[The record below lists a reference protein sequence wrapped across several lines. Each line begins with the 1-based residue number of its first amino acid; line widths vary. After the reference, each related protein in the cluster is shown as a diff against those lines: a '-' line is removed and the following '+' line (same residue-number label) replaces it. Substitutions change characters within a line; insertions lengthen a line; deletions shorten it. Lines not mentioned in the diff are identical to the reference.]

1 MIANFKYRKKH
12 GHLPRG
18 ESQLIDMLGLMLN
31 ENDCLVSFKLI
42 IHTY

>member
-12 GHLPRG
+12 GHLLG
-18 ESQLIDMLGLMLN
+18 GQAQLSDMLGLMLN
-31 ENDCLVSFKLI
+31 ENDRLVSFKLI